1 MMYRDSVACIAV
13 RALCPIPVIGTKY
26 RAIMYEIQQKWVLNT
41 QPVYWLQLRCIFT
54 LVIVLLSFAFIL
66 MILLCVWGANWRVS
80 NRNRVIVY
88 HSNKGIKK

>member
-41 QPVYWLQLRCIFT
+41 QPVLVAIEMIPAINPTQQTTSRQDKAITTTNHHHMNVLKDDGMDLQEIG
-54 LVIVLLSFAFIL
+54 
-66 MILLCVWGANWRVS
+66 W
-80 NRNRVIVY
+80 
-88 HSNKGIKK
+88 